1 MEEKLYNSE
10 VNDIDLVESITIR
23 ETGSLIDDIKK
34 MDIRV
39 NEVPDVELKEIVIRE
54 TGNFLNLRESV
65 VNIPIE
71 MIVFPFF
78 TYQKQN
84 KRVNF
89 EYNFKDLGIKMQ
101 STIILNNKSD
111 KVFQPS
117 TFEEKIYTFLIYQYE
132 VQSASGDKSEYIEFE
147 ISDFIVNFLGNKMN
161 RTYYTKVE
169 QGLKNLK
176 NTQYQFT
183 VDGYSKLGRYEFED
197 MSFKLL
203 EYNSLKIGRKRFYR
217 VFLNRNIRKKIED
230 KRYIIYNTKS
240 LLEILTKDAIASR
253 IYRYISK
260 IRYKK
265 TKDEINIR
273 TLAAIIPLKTEQVAE
288 RVTKDGKRKNYYLS
302 RIKQVL
308 KRIEKAFD
316 TLIELGYIL
325 EYNSRYAK
333 EEDTYFISYV
343 FNLQKDGKCHI
354 SEFINNNLEKIE
366 DKKNKTEEIDDEVND
381 DYNKMSVVQ
390 ISVNKATVKSK
401 DKFLFPDGIQKDI
414 NIVMRNPHINK
425 AWNKRVEK
433 KFIKMYEENEK
444 ETLKYVLNK
453 LKDQS
458 TPIRTTLVA
467 YINWLMKR
475 TEESNNLTLFDN
487 FLISSDIE
495 NKREISSHEQPE
507 EQKINGMNMDI
518 KERLAEKERNIQKEV
533 KLKDKI
539 FEKMTN
545 VEIDNII
552 EKAKIL
558 YLSEEK
564 GIDSGFLDNFSLN
577 NSLYFGMLQP
587 YIMRVINDNGKEI
600 NDEIIN

>member
-10 VNDIDLVESITIR
+10 VNDIELVESITIR
-23 ETGSLIDDIKK
+23 ETGSLIDDIQK

-65 VNIPIE
+65 VNIPVE

-132 VQSASGDKSEYIEFE
+132 VQSVSGDKSEYIEFE

-203 EYNSLKIGRKRFYR
+203 EYNSLKIGRKRYYR

-265 TKDEINIR
+265 TQDEINIR
-273 TLAAIIPLKTEQVAE
+273 TLAAIIPLKTEQIAE
-288 RVTKDGKRKNYYLS
+288 RITKDGKRKNYYLS

-316 TLIELGYIL
+316 ALIELGYIL
-325 EYNSRYAK
+325 EYNSRYVK

-343 FNLQKDGKCHI
+343 FNPQKDGKCHI
-354 SEFINNNLEKIE
+354 SEFINNNNIEKIE
-366 DKKNKTEEIDDEVND
+366 DKRKKIEEIEDVEVND
-381 DYNKMSVVQ
+381 DYNKMSVVH

-401 DKFLFPDGIQKDI
+401 DKFLFPDDIQKDI

-433 KFIKMYEENEK
+433 KFVKLYEDNEK
-444 ETLKYVLNK
+444 ETLKYILNK
-453 LKDQS
+453 LKNQN

-475 TEESNNLTLFDN
+475 TEESSNLTLFDD
-487 FLISSDIE
+487 FLVSSDVE
-495 NKREISSHEQPE
+495 NKKDILFD
-507 EQKINGMNMDI
+507 EQKDI
-518 KERLAEKERNIQKEV
+518 KNIKEELEEKLAEKEKNIQKETQ
-533 KLKDKI
+533 LKNKI
-539 FEKMTN
+539 FENMTTS
-545 VEIDNII
+545 EIDNII
-552 EKAKIL
+552 EKSKAL
-558 YLSEEK
+558 YLSEEN
-564 GIDSGFLDNFSLN
+564 GIASGFLDNFSLN
-577 NSLYFGMLQP
+577 NSLYFGMLYP
-587 YIMRVINDNGKEI
+587 YIMKVINNSKEE
-600 NDEIIN
+600 NNK